1 MMSVLELPERIHMVG
16 IGGIGLSAIA
26 RVLAMRG
33 HVVTGSDLRASSTTC
48 ALNALDI
55 ETYVGHAA
63 SQVREAE
70 LLIVSSAIPKDNVEI
85 RAARERGIPV
95 LERRRLLPA
104 LMRGMRGIAVAGTHG
119 KTTTTSMISVILER
133 AGLDPTFI
141 VGGVI
146 TELGTNARAGQ
157 GDHFVIEAD
166 EYERMFHGL
175 RPHVAVVTNV
185 EMDHP
190 DCYRDIAEVQ
200 GAFDRFLDG
209 VEARGY
215 IVACADS
222 ATLGDILRE
231 RGGERAEVLTYGTS
245 PEADYVVREIE
256 ANMRGGVDCSV
267 WRREKRWQALSLAVP
282 GEHNALNAAAALVVA
297 RLCGVE
303 AEKAAQTLEGFA
315 GVLRR
320 FEVKG
325 VWNDIVVVD
334 DYAHHPTEVRATLAA
349 ARGRYPQRRIWAV
362 FQPHTYSRTRALL
375 DEFASCFDDAD
386 RVIVTDIYPAR
397 AHEEPIIRA
406 EELVGTIDH
415 DDVTHMDD
423 IEQVVDHLL
432 DELRSGDL
440 LLTLGAGD
448 GYLIGERVL
457 ARLEQRRV

>member
-1 MMSVLELPERIHMVG
+1 MSALEVPKRIHMVG

-33 HVVTGSDLRASSTTC
+33 HIVTGSDLRASSTTC
-48 ALNALDI
+48 ALNALGI

-63 SQVREAE
+63 SQVGEAE
-70 LLIVSSAIPKDNVEI
+70 LLIVSSAIPEDNVEV
-85 RAARERGIPV
+85 RAARGRGILV
-95 LERRRLLPA
+95 LTRRRLLPA
-104 LMRGMRGIAVAGTHG
+104 LMRGMRGVAVAGTHG

-141 VGGVI
+141 VGGI
-146 TELGTNARAGQ
+146 LAELGTNARAGR
-157 GDHFVIEAD
+157 GDYFVIEAD

-175 RPHVAVVTNV
+175 SPHIAVVTNV

-200 GAFDRFLDG
+200 EAFDLFLDG
-209 VEARGY
+209 VEPGGH

-222 ATLGDILRE
+222 ATLGRILRE
-231 RGGERAEVLTYGTS
+231 RDGDRADLLTYGTS
-245 PEADYVVREIE
+245 PKADYLVREIE
-256 ANMRGGVDCSV
+256 PNTRGGVDCSV
-267 WRREKRWQALSLAVP
+267 WRRGEKWQALSLAVP
-282 GEHNALNAAAALVVA
+282 GEHNALNATAALIVA

-303 AEKAAQTLEGFA
+303 GEKVAGTLADFA

-320 FEVKG
+320 FEIKG
-325 VWNDIVVVD
+325 VQDDVVVID

-349 ARGRYPQRRIWAV
+349 ARGRYPRRRIWAV
-362 FQPHTYSRTRALL
+362 FQPHTYSRTLALL

-386 RVIVTDIYPAR
+386 QVIITDIYPAR

-406 EELVGTIDH
+406 KELVGAVDH
-415 DDVTHMDD
+415 DDVTHVGS
-423 IEQVVDHLL
+423 IERVVDHLL

-457 ARLEQRRV
+457 ARLGQRRV

>member
-1 MMSVLELPERIHMVG
+1 MGVMELPKRIHLVG

-48 ALNALDI
+48 ALNTLGI

-63 SQVREAE
+63 SQVNEAE
-70 LLIVSSAIPKDNVEI
+70 LLIVSSAIPEDNVEI
-85 RAARERGIPV
+85 RVARERGIPV
-95 LERRRLLPA
+95 LKRRRLLPA
-104 LMRGMRGIAVAGTHG
+104 LMRGLQGIAVAGTHG
-119 KTTTTSMISVILER
+119 KTTTTSMIAVLLER

-146 TELGTNARAGQ
+146 AELETNARAGQ
-157 GDHFVIEAD
+157 GDHFAIEAD
-166 EYERMFHGL
+166 EYKRMFHGL
-175 RPHVAVVTNV
+175 RPHIAVVTNV

-190 DCYRDIAEVQ
+190 DCYRDITEMQ
-200 GAFDRFLDG
+200 EAFDLFLDG
-209 VEARGY
+209 VEAQGY
-215 IVACADS
+215 IVACTDS
-222 ATLGDILRE
+222 AALGTIL
-231 RGGERAEVLTYGTS
+231 GEREEGGPDILTYGTS

-256 ANMRGGVDCSV
+256 TNGRGGVDCSV
-267 WRREKRWQALSLAVP
+267 WRGGGKWQEISLAVP
-282 GEHNALNAAAALVVA
+282 GEHNALNATAALIVA
-297 RLCGVE
+297 QLCGIE
-303 AEKAAQTLEGFA
+303 AKEAAQMLKDFT

-325 VWNDIVVVD
+325 VQDDVIVVD

-375 DEFASCFDDAD
+375 GDFASCFDDAD
-386 RVIVTDIYPAR
+386 KVIVTDIYPAR
-397 AHEEPIIRA
+397 AHEEPVIRA
-406 EELVGTIDH
+406 EELIEKMGH
-415 DDVTHMDD
+415 GDVTHIDS

-432 DELRSGDL
+432 AALCPGDL

-448 GYLIGERVL
+448 GYLVGERVL
-457 ARLEQRRV
+457 ARLGKRRV